1 MYAYEPEGVA
11 IAGGLYTLN
20 SSGGASLSDVVV
32 AVSSGFLTGDVF
44 VGVGRAVRSG
54 VDISVSRRGV
64 VCTLSYAARAAF
76 QQICQCYLITIGH
89 ARHLILVCP

>member
-1 MYAYEPEGVA
+1 MYYEPEGVA

-76 QQICQCYLITIGH
+76 QQISQCYLITIGH

>member
-1 MYAYEPEGVA
+1 M
-11 IAGGLYTLN
+11 N

-64 VCTLSYAARAAF
+64 VCTLKLWRPEPPFNRSPNV
-76 QQICQCYLITIGH
+76 I
-89 ARHLILVCP
+89 